1 MQTRRMKLVILIALL
16 LCLIFAGALTVV
28 AVKKLHRLDT
38 YKDDILSEMK
48 KSLNREVQYGRGGF
62 SLHYGPSFTFEKV
75 LIRERD
81 PREHAAFLS
90 ADRISLRLAL
100 APLLF
105 NKVVIK
111 KVVLEKPSIRL
122 HRYHD
127 GTFNIT
133 DLLTEKKE
141 RPIQVK
147 ALYVEKG
154 ALTIQDDYIH
164 ESPVVYAVY
173 DLDLYL
179 GSLTR
184 GKRGKLNLSA
194 FVKEQTGRSELNVRG
209 KLKLAPDDQPFVDS
223 VFDGH
228 VKAKN
233 VHAERYWNYYR
244 RYVPFEKILG
254 HLDVESDF
262 KGKLREFETEGMI
275 SIRDLRFSYPG
286 VFRSALTPRTVQ
298 LKYHLNLDSRDLTI
312 KDIDVHIDGFRAQG
326 SCAVLDMPGR
336 DPRIVAHAAT
346 SAFKLE
352 SCLQYIPFGIIPDDT
367 SHFIET
373 KIKAGTIR
381 LDDGRL
387 DGRVSQIAHMEEG
400 DNCRVLSIHG
410 TMVDGGLIRLSD
422 QIPLFNGIRGKL
434 ILEGKNFT
442 LKNMS
447 GKFGT
452 SPFTLNGAITDYCLK
467 TPVSYPFAMV
477 MTPQSP
483 EVAWLMG
490 KNAGNKLMYSGK
502 STLRLNG
509 RGESGNY
516 QLFGD
521 WHLKDVA
528 YQYNQLVV
536 KPAGK
541 DNRMTFSGRVDDA
554 GFHVTSLKYDLPPL
568 SVNLSGKYAWG
579 EKEDLLIRVDSN
591 RFRIEN
597 MVGFFP
603 DLKQYQPK
611 GMVKIGV
618 TGEGGG
624 ADPSLLYWSGQLSMT
639 GLSFVPGENIK
650 TVSGINGSVHLKGT
664 TLETSSITA
673 RLGTSPVTVQGSVT
687 NFRDPSMRVDFLCPN
702 LEFSDLGLTSPDP
715 RKKLTDVKGNFFW
728 HGDNLDINT
737 LSGRID
743 NTTLNV
749 KGTIRDLKKP
759 VISLQGTSPYL
770 EIEDLLTL
778 AGIRKAETDK
788 EESGPSFI
796 LKAGMAAERGKWR
809 NVSFEKLR
817 ADLNYKSKRLNFS
830 KLAFNTLNGK
840 VSAKGEVDFN
850 LDQPRYNTNFTCDKL
865 SAEELMKAMGRQERM
880 MTGSLEIEGALTAQ
894 GETMA
899 DLKKTVQG
907 NVSLKATKGML
918 RQFPALSKIFSI
930 LNVSQ
935 LFKFQLP
942 DMVSGGMPYSE
953 ITGNFNF
960 HDGFVSTT
968 DLFVKSDAMNI
979 ALVGRIDMIREEG
992 DATIGIQPLQTVD
1005 KLVSGIP
1012 IIGWII
1018 TGREGTFVTAYFE
1031 TKGKLSDPTVTAIPF
1046 QSMATGVFDIFK
1058 RVFQLPVKIFTDTGE
1073 VLIGK

>member
-1 MQTRRMKLVILIALL
+1 MLTRREKLFILIALL

-38 YKDDILSEMK
+38 YKDDILSEMQ
-48 KSLNREVQYGRGGF
+48 KSLNREVQYSRGGF
-62 SLHYGPSFTFEKV
+62 SLHYSPSFTFEKV
-75 LIRERD
+75 LIREKNL
-81 PREHAAFLS
+81 REPSAFLT

-100 APLLF
+100 LPLLF

-111 KVVLEKPSIRL
+111 EVVLEKPSIRL
-122 HRYHD
+122 HRYRD

-133 DLLTEKKE
+133 DLLTEKEE
-141 RPIQVK
+141 RRIQVK
-147 ALYVEKG
+147 ALYVEQG
-154 ALTIQDDYIH
+154 ALTIQDDYVH
-164 ESPVVYAVY
+164 ESPVVHAVY
-173 DLDLYL
+173 NLDFYL
-179 GSLTR
+179 GNLTR

-194 FVKEQTGRSELNVRG
+194 LVKDQTGRSELNVKG
-209 KLKLAPDDQPFVDS
+209 KLKLAPDDQPFLDS
-223 VFDGH
+223 VFEGH
-228 VKAKN
+228 VTAKN
-233 VHAERYWNYYR
+233 VQAERYWDYYR

-254 HLDVESDF
+254 HLDVESGF
-262 KGKLREFETEGMI
+262 KGKLREFEAEGMI
-275 SIRDLRFSYPG
+275 SVRDLRFSYPG

-298 LKYHLNLDSRDLTI
+298 LKYHLNLDSRDVTI
-312 KDIDVHIDGFRAQG
+312 KDIDVHVDGFRAQG
-326 SCAVLDMPGR
+326 SCAVLDMPSR
-336 DPRIVAHAAT
+336 DPRIVARAAT

-352 SCLQYIPFGIIPDDT
+352 SYLQYIPFGIIPEDT
-367 SHFIET
+367 SRFIEA

-400 DNCRVLSIHG
+400 DNCQVLSIHG
-410 TMVDGGLIRLSD
+410 TVIEGGLIRLSD
-422 QIPLFNGIRGKL
+422 EVPLFNGIRGKL

-477 MTPQSP
+477 MTPQRP

-490 KNAGNKLMYSGK
+490 KNAGSKLMYSGK

-509 RGESGNY
+509 RGESSNY

-554 GFHVTSLKYDLPPL
+554 GFHVMSFKYDLPPL
-568 SVNLSGKYAWG
+568 ALNLSGKYAWG
-579 EKEDLLIRVDSN
+579 EKENLLIRADSN

-597 MVGFFP
+597 VAGFFP
-603 DLKQYQPK
+603 DLKKYQPK
-611 GMVKIGV
+611 GMVKIDV
-618 TGEGGG
+618 TGEGSG
-624 ADPSLLYWSGQLSMT
+624 ADPSQLYWSGQVSMN
-639 GLSFVPGENIK
+639 GLSLVPGENIK
-650 TVSGINGSVHLKGT
+650 TVSGINGSLRLNGNA
-664 TLETSSITA
+664 LETSPITA
-673 RLGTSPVTVQGSVT
+673 RLGTSPFTAQGTVN
-687 NFRDPSMRVDFLCPN
+687 NFRDPSVRVNFLCTN
-702 LEFSDLGLTSPDP
+702 LELSDLGLKSPDP
-715 RKKLTDVKGNFFW
+715 QKKLTEIKGNFSW
-728 HGDNLDINT
+728 HADNLDINT

-749 KGTIRDLKKP
+749 KGKIRDLKKP

-796 LKAGMAAERGKWR
+796 LKAGMAAERGKWQKF
-809 NVSFEKLR
+809 SFEKLR
-817 ADLNYKSKRLNFS
+817 TDLNYNPKRLNFT

-840 VSAKGEVDFN
+840 VSAKGLVDFN
-850 LDQPRYNTNFTCDKL
+850 LDQPRYNTNFTCEKL
-865 SAEELMKAMGRQERM
+865 SAEELMKTLGWQERM
-880 MTGSLEIEGALTAQ
+880 MTGSLAIEGALTAQ

-942 DMVSGGMPYSE
+942 DMVSGGMPYNE

-960 HDGFVSTT
+960 RDGFVSTT

-979 ALVGRIDMIREEG
+979 ALVGRIDMIREES

-1005 KLVSGIP
+1005 KVVSSIP
-1012 IIGWII
+1012 IVGWII
-1018 TGREGTFVTAYFE
+1018 TGKEGSFVTAYFE

>member
-1 MQTRRMKLVILIALL
+1 MPTRRKKLFILIALL
-16 LCLIFAGALTVV
+16 LCLILAGALTVV

-38 YKDDILSEMK
+38 YKDDILSEMQ
-48 KSLNREVQYGRGGF
+48 KSLNREVQYSRGGF
-62 SLHYGPSFTFEKV
+62 SLHYSPSFTFEKV
-75 LIRERD
+75 LIREKN
-81 PREHAAFLS
+81 PEEPSAFLT

-100 APLLF
+100 LPLLF

-111 KVVLEKPSIRL
+111 EVDLEKPSIRL
-122 HRYHD
+122 HRYRD

-141 RPIQVK
+141 RRIQVK

-154 ALTIQDDYIH
+154 ALTIQDDYVH
-164 ESPVVYAVY
+164 ESPVVHAVY

-179 GSLTR
+179 GNLTR

-194 FVKEQTGRSELNVRG
+194 IVKDQTGRSELNVKG
-209 KLKLAPDDQPFVDS
+209 KLKLASDDQPFLES

-228 VKAKN
+228 VTAKN
-233 VHAERYWNYYR
+233 IQAERYWDYYR

-254 HLDVESDF
+254 HLDVESGF
-262 KGKLREFETEGMI
+262 KGKLKEFEAEGMI
-275 SIRDLRFSYPG
+275 SVRDLRFSYPK

-298 LKYHLNLDSRDLTI
+298 LKYHLNLDSRDVTI
-312 KDIDVHIDGFRAQG
+312 KDIDVHVDGFRAQG
-326 SCAVLDMPGR
+326 SCAVLDMPSR
-336 DPRIVAHAAT
+336 DPRIVARAST

-352 SCLQYIPFGIIPDDT
+352 SYLQYIPFGIIPEDT
-367 SHFIET
+367 SRFIEA
-373 KIKAGTIR
+373 KIKAGTVR

-400 DNCRVLSIHG
+400 ENCRVLSIHS
-410 TMVDGGLIRLSD
+410 TVVEGGLIRLSD
-422 QIPLFNGIRGKL
+422 QVPLFNGIRGKL

-477 MTPQSP
+477 MTPQRP
-483 EVAWLMG
+483 EVAWLLG

-509 RGESGNY
+509 RGESSNY
-516 QLFGD
+516 QLSGD
-521 WHLKDVA
+521 WHLKDAA
-528 YQYNQLVV
+528 YQFNQIVL
-536 KPAGK
+536 KPTGK
-541 DNRMTFSGRVDDA
+541 DNRMTFSGRINDA

-568 SVNLSGKYAWG
+568 ALNLSGKYAWG
-579 EKEDLLIRVDSN
+579 EKEYLLIQADSN

-597 MVGFFP
+597 VAGFFP
-603 DLKQYQPK
+603 DLQKYQPK
-611 GMVKIGV
+611 GMVKIDV

-624 ADPSLLYWSGQLSMT
+624 ADPSQLYWSGQLSMT
-639 GLSFVPGENIK
+639 GLSLVPGENIK
-650 TVSGINGSVHLKGT
+650 TLSGINGSARLKGSA
-664 TLETSSITA
+664 LEISSTTA
-673 RLGTSPVTVQGSVT
+673 RLGTSPFTAQATVT
-687 NFRDPSMRVDFLCPN
+687 NFRDPSMRVNFLCPN
-702 LEFSDLGLTSPDP
+702 LELSDLGLTSPDP
-715 RKKLTDVKGNFFW
+715 QKKLTEIKGNFSW
-728 HGDNLDINT
+728 HADNLDINT

-749 KGTIRDLKKP
+749 KGKIRDLKKP
-759 VISLQGTSPYL
+759 VISLQGTSSYL
-770 EIEDLLTL
+770 EIEDVLTL
-778 AGIRKAETDK
+778 AGIRKAETEK
-788 EESGPSFI
+788 ESGLSFI
-796 LKAGMAAERGKWR
+796 LKASMAAERGKWQ
-809 NVSFEKLR
+809 NFSFEKLR
-817 ADLNYKSKRLNFS
+817 ADLNYNPKRLNFS
-830 KLAFNTLNGK
+830 KLAFNALNGK
-840 VSAKGEVDFN
+840 VTAKGLVDFN
-850 LDQPRYNTNFTCDKL
+850 LDQPRYTTNFNCDKL
-865 SAEELMKAMGRQERM
+865 SAEVLMKTLGWQERM

-960 HDGFVSTT
+960 RDGFVSTT

-979 ALVGRIDMIREEG
+979 ALVGRIDMIREES

-1005 KLVSGIP
+1005 KVVSSIP
-1012 IIGWII
+1012 IVGWII

-1031 TKGKLSDPTVTAIPF
+1031 TKGKLNDPIVTAIPF

-1073 VLIGK
+1073 VLIGQ

>member
-1 MQTRRMKLVILIALL
+1 MKLVILIALL

>member
-1 MQTRRMKLVILIALL
+1 MKLVILIALL

-603 DLKQYQPK
+603 VLKEYQPK